1 MDKIISIT
9 LCVFVII
16 LAAFAG
22 FFVYNTYV
30 DAAYRNTFSGTYT
43 YTCTITTDAPLYNV
57 TFFIPVPVDPAGNS
71 PMVSAFSSRTMKGV
85 PPTWNTTLFDTGKS
99 TLLKITV
106 PAVVPMDGSTASHPS
121 TVAFSL
127 ETASPLPVDTL
138 NPVEKS
144 ALFRPVQELKGKAC
158 TQERA
163 GGSARC
169 FTYTTA
175 VYAEYQTAAETIV
188 TITSSVT
195 GKNSWTVFEPR
206 SNEYHSD
213 VSLSMNGEHHGWA
226 VLDGELTTGFGT
238 YAMFEGS

>member
-1 MDKIISIT
+1 MIT
-9 LCVFVII
+9 
-16 LAAFAG
+16 
-22 FFVYNTYV
+22 V
-30 DAAYRNTFSGTYT
+30 DGLTVEFG
-43 YTCTITTDAPLYNV
+43 
-57 TFFIPVPVDPAGNS
+57 G
-71 PMVSAFSSRTMKGV
+71 
-85 PPTWNTTLFDTGKS
+85 TTLFSDITFAINEKDRIALMGKNGAGKS

-106 PAVVPMDGSTASHPS
+106 PAVVPPDGTTASHPS

-206 SNEYHSD
+206 SNEYHTD

-226 VLDGELTTGFGT
+226 VLDG
-238 YAMFEGS
+238 

>member
-9 LCVFVII
+9 IYVFVII

-30 DAAYRNTFSGTYT
+30 DAAYHNTFSGTYT
-43 YTCTITTDAPLYNV
+43 YTCTVTTDAPLYNV
-57 TFFIPVPVDPAGNS
+57 TYFIPVPVDPVGNS
-71 PMVSAFSSRTMKGV
+71 PMVSAFSSNTMKGV
-85 PPTWNTTLFDTGKS
+85 PSTWDTTLFDTGKS

-106 PAVVPMDGSTASHPS
+106 PAIVPPEGTTASHPS
-121 TVAFSL
+121 TVIFLS
-127 ETASPLPVDTL
+127 ETASPSPIDTL

-144 ALFRPVQELKGKAC
+144 LMFRPVQELKGKTC
-158 TQERA
+158 SQERA
-163 GGSARC
+163 GGSTRC

-188 TITSSVT
+188 TITSSIT
-195 GKNSWTVFEPR
+195 GKNSWTVFESR
-206 SNEYHSD
+206 SNEYHTD
-213 VSLSMNGEHHGWA
+213 VSLSLKGERHGWA

-238 YAMFEGS
+238 YEMFGGP